1 MHFVEMQSTV
11 DSETAASVDLEALP
25 SANDTRGK
33 HRILADLKL
42 LDEESRFL
50 EVSPFYTAISN
61 RLIFTSSATN

>member
-50 EVSPFYTAISN
+50 EF
-61 RLIFTSSATN
+61 